1 MIAWRTDVKW
11 RQWHFAFLFHNQQI
25 DSMLPSDHHAKASKC
40 GKDISNRLM
49 WLFRS
54 CHILTSSM
62 PDQLLNR
69 RPATWNL
76 FVKAAKYEIQKPST
90 CRAAL
95 FRCRFW
101 VDALRL
107 LHCVINLSRNG
118 YICRGLEKIVAIS
131 RARVYFEQ
139 QILALVFVFHQ
150 TRNLSWIHSKQ
161 INQSVRCISSTSNN
175 CFCCATSW
183 SRKVKNEK
191 HRPKTCNGTMFR
203 GKLRA
208 FEPRISPPLKWAEP
222 TKGKNTWRAK

>member
-69 RPATWNL
+69 RTATWNL

-150 TRNLSWIHSKQ
+150 TRNLLGSTASKSTNQCVAFLQPATIVFVARQVDLARWKTRNIDPKLATEQCSAGSWGLL
-161 INQSVRCISSTSNN
+161 NLV
-175 CFCCATSW
+175 
-183 SRKVKNEK
+183 
-191 HRPKTCNGTMFR
+191 FR
-203 GKLRA
+203 RL
-208 FEPRISPPLKWAEP
+208 
-222 TKGKNTWRAK
+222 